1 MILLIDNYDSFSYNL
16 YQLIGG
22 ITPDIRVIRNDEM
35 TADEIMDLKPSHI
48 IVSPGPGRPCDA
60 GVCEEVIKTA
70 AGKIPILGVCLG
82 HQAICETFGA
92 EITYAKKLMHGKKS
106 VTTLDTTSRLFRG
119 LPEKCE
125 VARYHSLAASEE
137 GFPECLKVTARTD
150 DGEIMAVE
158 HRDYP
163 IFGVQFHPESILTK
177 DGRKMAENFLEVTYM
192 IKEMIKK
199 AAEGIDLTYDEA
211 AEVTREIMTG
221 STTPAQTAAYLTA
234 LHIKGETTDEISASA
249 YVMRDC
255 ADRVNYPGD
264 VLEIVGT
271 GGDGSNS
278 INVSTISAL
287 VCAAAGAKVAKHGN
301 RAASS
306 KCGTAD
312 CLEALGVN
320 ISTDP
325 AGSVKLLDEVGMC
338 FLFAQKYHSAMKYV
352 GPVRKEIGIPTV
364 FNILGPLT
372 NPAHANV
379 QLLGVYKPEL
389 LMPMAKALTKLG
401 VKRGMAVYGTDKLDE
416 ISVSAPT
423 KVVEFSDGNFEE
435 YEITPEQFGMK
446 RHDKSELAGGTP
458 AENAEAARCILYGE
472 KSAGRDAVLLNA
484 GAALHILK
492 GITIEDGIQLAADT
506 IDSGAAMKTLEKYI
520 KVSNEVKA

>member
-1 MILLIDNYDSFSYNL
+1 M
-16 YQLIGG
+16 
-22 ITPDIRVIRNDEM
+22 
-35 TADEIMDLKPSHI
+35 
-48 IVSPGPGRPCDA
+48 
-60 GVCEEVIKTA
+60 
-70 AGKIPILGVCLG
+70 
-82 HQAICETFGA
+82 
-92 EITYAKKLMHGKKS
+92 
-106 VTTLDTTSRLFRG
+106 
-119 LPEKCE
+119 
-125 VARYHSLAASEE
+125 
-137 GFPECLKVTARTD
+137 
-150 DGEIMAVE
+150 
-158 HRDYP
+158 
-163 IFGVQFHPESILTK
+163 
-177 DGRKMAENFLEVTYM
+177 
-192 IKEMIKK
+192 
-199 AAEGIDLTYDEA
+199 
-211 AEVTREIMTG
+211 
-221 STTPAQTAAYLTA
+221 
-234 LHIKGETTDEISASA
+234 
-249 YVMRDC
+249 
-255 ADRVNYPGD
+255 
-264 VLEIVGT
+264 
-271 GGDGSNS
+271 
-278 INVSTISAL
+278 
-287 VCAAAGAKVAKHGN
+287 
-301 RAASS
+301 
-306 KCGTAD
+306 
-312 CLEALGVN
+312 N

-379 QLLGVYKPEL
+379 QLLGVFKPEL

-446 RHDKSELAGGTP
+446 RYDKSELAGGTP

-472 KSAGRDAVLLNA
+472 KGAGRDAVLLNA
-484 GAALHILK
+484 GAALHIIK

>member
-1 MILLIDNYDSFSYNL
+1 
-16 YQLIGG
+16 
-22 ITPDIRVIRNDEM
+22 
-35 TADEIMDLKPSHI
+35 
-48 IVSPGPGRPCDA
+48 
-60 GVCEEVIKTA
+60 
-70 AGKIPILGVCLG
+70 
-82 HQAICETFGA
+82 
-92 EITYAKKLMHGKKS
+92 
-106 VTTLDTTSRLFRG
+106 
-119 LPEKCE
+119 
-125 VARYHSLAASEE
+125 
-137 GFPECLKVTARTD
+137 
-150 DGEIMAVE
+150 
-158 HRDYP
+158 
-163 IFGVQFHPESILTK
+163 
-177 DGRKMAENFLEVTYM
+177 M

-287 VCAAAGAKVAKHGN
+287 VCAAA
-301 RAASS
+301 
-306 KCGTAD
+306 
-312 CLEALGVN
+312 
-320 ISTDP
+320 DP

-472 KSAGRDAVLLNA
+472 KGAGRDAVLLNA

>member
-1 MILLIDNYDSFSYNL
+1 
-16 YQLIGG
+16 
-22 ITPDIRVIRNDEM
+22 
-35 TADEIMDLKPSHI
+35 
-48 IVSPGPGRPCDA
+48 
-60 GVCEEVIKTA
+60 
-70 AGKIPILGVCLG
+70 
-82 HQAICETFGA
+82 
-92 EITYAKKLMHGKKS
+92 
-106 VTTLDTTSRLFRG
+106 
-119 LPEKCE
+119 
-125 VARYHSLAASEE
+125 
-137 GFPECLKVTARTD
+137 
-150 DGEIMAVE
+150 
-158 HRDYP
+158 
-163 IFGVQFHPESILTK
+163 
-177 DGRKMAENFLEVTYM
+177 M

-199 AAEGIDLTYDEA
+199 ASEGVDLTYDEA

-221 STTPAQTAAYLTA
+221 NTTPAQTAAYLTA
-234 LHIKGETTDEISASA
+234 LHIKGETPDEISASA

-271 GGDGSNS
+271 GGDRSNS
-278 INVSTISAL
+278 INVSTISAI

-352 GPVRKEIGIPTV
+352 GPVRREIGIPTV

-389 LMPMAKALTKLG
+389 LMPMAQALTRLG

-423 KVVEFSDGNFEE
+423 KVVEFSDGNYEE
-435 YEITPEQFGMK
+435 YEITPEQFGIP
-446 RHDKSELAGGTP
+446 RHEQSELVGGTP

-472 KSAGRDAVLLNA
+472 KGAGRDAVLLNA

-492 GITIEDGIQLAADT
+492 GVTIDDGIQLAADT

-520 KVSNEVKA
+520 RVSNEVKA

>member
-1 MILLIDNYDSFSYNL
+1 M
-16 YQLIGG
+16 
-22 ITPDIRVIRNDEM
+22 
-35 TADEIMDLKPSHI
+35 
-48 IVSPGPGRPCDA
+48 
-60 GVCEEVIKTA
+60 
-70 AGKIPILGVCLG
+70 
-82 HQAICETFGA
+82 
-92 EITYAKKLMHGKKS
+92 
-106 VTTLDTTSRLFRG
+106 
-119 LPEKCE
+119 
-125 VARYHSLAASEE
+125 
-137 GFPECLKVTARTD
+137 
-150 DGEIMAVE
+150 
-158 HRDYP
+158 
-163 IFGVQFHPESILTK
+163 
-177 DGRKMAENFLEVTYM
+177 
-192 IKEMIKK
+192 
-199 AAEGIDLTYDEA
+199 
-211 AEVTREIMTG
+211 
-221 STTPAQTAAYLTA
+221 
-234 LHIKGETTDEISASA
+234 
-249 YVMRDC
+249 
-255 ADRVNYPGD
+255 
-264 VLEIVGT
+264 
-271 GGDGSNS
+271 
-278 INVSTISAL
+278 
-287 VCAAAGAKVAKHGN
+287 
-301 RAASS
+301 
-306 KCGTAD
+306 
-312 CLEALGVN
+312 N

-435 YEITPEQFGMK
+435 YEITPEQFGFT
-446 RHDKSELAGGTP
+446 RHDKSELAGGTA

-472 KSAGRDAVLLNA
+472 KGAGRDAVLLNA

-492 GITIEDGIQLAADT
+492 EITIEDGIQLAADT

>member
-1 MILLIDNYDSFSYNL
+1 
-16 YQLIGG
+16 
-22 ITPDIRVIRNDEM
+22 
-35 TADEIMDLKPSHI
+35 
-48 IVSPGPGRPCDA
+48 
-60 GVCEEVIKTA
+60 
-70 AGKIPILGVCLG
+70 
-82 HQAICETFGA
+82 
-92 EITYAKKLMHGKKS
+92 
-106 VTTLDTTSRLFRG
+106 
-119 LPEKCE
+119 
-125 VARYHSLAASEE
+125 
-137 GFPECLKVTARTD
+137 
-150 DGEIMAVE
+150 
-158 HRDYP
+158 
-163 IFGVQFHPESILTK
+163 
-177 DGRKMAENFLEVTYM
+177 M

-199 AAEGIDLTYDEA
+199 ASAGTDLTYDEA

-221 STTPAQTAAYLTA
+221 NTTPAQTAAYLTA
-234 LHIKGETTDEISASA
+234 LHIKGETADEISASA

-255 ADRVNYPGD
+255 ALRVNYSGD
-264 VLEIVGT
+264 ILEIVGT

-287 VCAAAGAKVAKHGN
+287 ICAAAGAKVAKHGN

-325 AGSVKLLDEVGMC
+325 EGSVKLLDEVGMC

-372 NPAHANV
+372 NPARANF

-389 LMPMAKALTKLG
+389 LVPMAKSLMKLG
-401 VKRGMAVYGTDKLDE
+401 VKRGMAVYGTDGLDE
-416 ISVSAPT
+416 ISVSDAT
-423 KVVEFSDGNFEE
+423 LVVEFADGEFKK
-435 YEITPEQFGMK
+435 YEITPEQFGFA

-458 AENAEAARCILYGE
+458 AENAEAARRILSGE
-472 KSAGRDAVLLNA
+472 KGAGRDAVLLNA

-492 GITIEDGIQLAADT
+492 EIPIEEGIRLAAEV
-506 IDSGAAMKTLEKYI
+506 IDSGAALRTLDKYV

>member
-1 MILLIDNYDSFSYNL
+1 
-16 YQLIGG
+16 
-22 ITPDIRVIRNDEM
+22 
-35 TADEIMDLKPSHI
+35 
-48 IVSPGPGRPCDA
+48 
-60 GVCEEVIKTA
+60 
-70 AGKIPILGVCLG
+70 
-82 HQAICETFGA
+82 
-92 EITYAKKLMHGKKS
+92 
-106 VTTLDTTSRLFRG
+106 
-119 LPEKCE
+119 
-125 VARYHSLAASEE
+125 
-137 GFPECLKVTARTD
+137 
-150 DGEIMAVE
+150 
-158 HRDYP
+158 
-163 IFGVQFHPESILTK
+163 
-177 DGRKMAENFLEVTYM
+177 M

-221 STTPAQTAAYLTA
+221 STTQAQTAAYLTT

-472 KSAGRDAVLLNA
+472 KGAGRDAVLLNA

>member
-1 MILLIDNYDSFSYNL
+1 
-16 YQLIGG
+16 
-22 ITPDIRVIRNDEM
+22 
-35 TADEIMDLKPSHI
+35 
-48 IVSPGPGRPCDA
+48 
-60 GVCEEVIKTA
+60 
-70 AGKIPILGVCLG
+70 
-82 HQAICETFGA
+82 
-92 EITYAKKLMHGKKS
+92 
-106 VTTLDTTSRLFRG
+106 
-119 LPEKCE
+119 
-125 VARYHSLAASEE
+125 
-137 GFPECLKVTARTD
+137 
-150 DGEIMAVE
+150 
-158 HRDYP
+158 
-163 IFGVQFHPESILTK
+163 
-177 DGRKMAENFLEVTYM
+177 M

-379 QLLGVYKPEL
+379 QLLGVFKPEL